1 MMTSGIYLLLGS
13 NLGERMVWLEKAQAL
28 IEQELGPIRA
38 ASSLYETAA
47 WGMENQA
54 PFLNQVVA
62 IDSTLTPEALLT
74 KCLSIENTLGRERLQ
89 KWGPRTLDL
98 DILYYDELVLD
109 SPGLRLPHPQLHL
122 RRFTLIPLCEL
133 APHGIHPLLK
143 KTNLQLLEECPDRL
157 QVKLWSE

>member
-13 NLGERMVWLEKAQAL
+13 NLGERMVWLEKAQTL
-28 IEQELGPIRA
+28 IGQELGPIRA

-62 IDSTLTPEALLT
+62 IDSMLAPEDLLK
-74 KCLSIENTLGRERLQ
+74 KCLFIENKLGRERLQ

-98 DILYYDELVLD
+98 DILYYDDLVLD
-109 SPGLRLPHPQLHL
+109 TPGLRLPHPQLHL
-122 RRFTLIPLCEL
+122 RRFTLAPLCEI
-133 APHGIHPLLK
+133 APLWEHPLLK

-157 QVKLWSE
+157 QVTMLEF